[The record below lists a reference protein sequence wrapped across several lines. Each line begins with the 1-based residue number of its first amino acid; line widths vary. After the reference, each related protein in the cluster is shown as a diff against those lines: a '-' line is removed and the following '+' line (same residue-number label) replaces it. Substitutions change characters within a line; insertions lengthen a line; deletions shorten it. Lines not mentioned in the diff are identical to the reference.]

1 MRRSKESEMWKR
13 LEGKPG
19 ERRVGNFCTKG
30 NGKVR
35 NDVGLRHEINNFPLY
50 FNGLLTGSMYGGLVM

>member
-1 MRRSKESEMWKR
+1 MWKR